1 MRSRRGFALPELL
14 VAMALFLVVS
24 GAVFSLLNHTQRVA
38 RAQAERVDLQGNLRA
53 GALIMPAELRV
64 LGYDSV
70 PGSPTI
76 GSDILAMGADSIMF
90 RAVRASGIVCQLASA
105 NAVTIDTATSRY
117 YSATRLPVSGGRD
130 QLMLFLEVDSTT
142 AADDRWVSGR
152 PITSVGP
159 GTCATAYG
167 SRPGLQ
173 LGTSLGYT
181 GHADSL
187 TIGSP
192 FRTYEVM
199 VYRLYRS
206 GSSYYLGARSVSAGE
221 AAFQPMLGPL
231 TPGGL
236 RLEYYDSTGAVP
248 AVRPA
253 DVRSIQ
259 VTLVAQSD
267 QRVAGTGAGSPAVTT
282 DSIVT
287 RVTLR
292 NALR

>member
-1 MRSRRGFALPELL
+1 
-14 VAMALFLVVS
+14 
-24 GAVFSLLNHTQRVA
+24 
-38 RAQAERVDLQGNLRA
+38 
-53 GALIMPAELRV
+53 
-64 LGYDSV
+64 
-70 PGSPTI
+70 
-76 GSDILAMGADSIMF
+76 MGADSIMF

-105 NAVTIDTATSRY
+105 NAVTIDTAASRY

-130 QLMLFLEVDSTT
+130 QLMLFLELDSTT

-199 VYRLYRS
+199 VYRALPERIQLLPRRPVGERRRS
-206 GSSYYLGARSVSAGE
+206 GVSADARPAHRPAGSGSTTTTLPARSPPSARPTSE
-221 AAFQPMLGPL
+221 AS
-231 TPGGL
+231 
-236 RLEYYDSTGAVP
+236 R
-248 AVRPA
+248 
-253 DVRSIQ
+253 
-259 VTLVAQSD
+259 
-267 QRVAGTGAGSPAVTT
+267 
-282 DSIVT
+282 
-287 RVTLR
+287 
-292 NALR
+292 